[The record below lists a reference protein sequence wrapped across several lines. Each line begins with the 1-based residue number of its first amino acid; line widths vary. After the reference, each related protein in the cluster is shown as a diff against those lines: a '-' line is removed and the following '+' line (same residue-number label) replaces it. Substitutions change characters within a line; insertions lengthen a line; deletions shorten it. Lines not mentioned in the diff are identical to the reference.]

1 MPRKAVYVP
10 GSVQGTPS
18 NIKSGLGITYGSDNP
33 GNLIIE

>member
-10 GSVQGTPS
+10 GAIQGTPS
-18 NIKSGLGITYGSDNP
+18 NIKSGLGITYDSDNP